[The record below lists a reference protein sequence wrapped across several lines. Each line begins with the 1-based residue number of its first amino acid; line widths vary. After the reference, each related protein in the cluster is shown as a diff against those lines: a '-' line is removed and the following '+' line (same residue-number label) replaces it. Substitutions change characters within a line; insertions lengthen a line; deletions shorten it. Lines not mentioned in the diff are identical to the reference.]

1 MPSTDEAAKLAPG
14 ALTRLLQAWSG
25 GDRQAQDRLIP
36 LIYGELRR
44 NAAAQLRRERPH
56 HTLNPTALVHET
68 YVRLCAQNA
77 LWQNREQFFCV
88 AARLMRRILLDH
100 ARSRGARKRDA
111 GIRVTLREGLLA
123 VDPQQPD
130 LIELDRALYELTE
143 LDERQGRLVEM
154 RFFGGLTLEEAAAA
168 LDVSLATANRD
179 WAMAKAWL
187 YRRLA
192 RDGTRRA

>member
-1 MPSTDEAAKLAPG
+1 MPSTDEAPKLAPG

>member
-1 MPSTDEAAKLAPG
+1 VPSAHETPKIAPG

-25 GDRQAQDRLIP
+25 GDPQAQDRLIP

-111 GIRVTLREGLLA
+111 GIRVTLRDGLLA
-123 VDPQQPD
+123 VDPQEPN
-130 LIELDRALYELTE
+130 LIELDRALDELTE

-154 RFFGGLTLEEAAAA
+154 RFFGGLTLEEAASA
-168 LDVSLATANRD
+168 LSISLATANRD

-187 YRRLA
+187 YRRLK
-192 RDGTRRA
+192 RGPTETT

>member
-1 MPSTDEAAKLAPG
+1 VTARQDPPRLSPG

-25 GDRQAQDRLIP
+25 GDPQAQERLIP

-44 NAAAQLRRERPH
+44 NAAAQLRRERAH

-111 GIRVTLREGLLA
+111 GLRVTLREGLLA
-123 VDPQQPD
+123 ADPQQPD
-130 LIELDRALYELTE
+130 LAELDRALDELLE
-143 LDERQGRLVEM
+143 LDERQAQLVEL

-168 LDVSLATANRD
+168 LEVSLATANRD

-187 YRRLA
+187 YRRLNRDA
-192 RDGTRRA
+192 TRDG

>member
-1 MPSTDEAAKLAPG
+1 M
-14 ALTRLLQAWSG
+14 
-25 GDRQAQDRLIP
+25 P

-44 NAAAQLRRERPH
+44 NAAAQLRRERAH

-111 GIRVTLREGLLA
+111 GLRVTLREGLLA
-123 VDPQQPD
+123 ADPQQPD
-130 LIELDRALYELTE
+130 LAELDRALDELLE
-143 LDERQGRLVEM
+143 LDERQAQLVEL

-168 LDVSLATANRD
+168 LEVSLATANRD

-187 YRRLA
+187 YRRLNRDA
-192 RDGTRRA
+192 TRDG